1 MSSPYYRTLISQH
14 LTTGNLYDVTHEKY
28 AIVLS
33 HTQQYPDNG
42 ATQGIL
48 AKALQSQYLMKF
60 RRYSSEETSEKILGL
75 LTGDEQEAMMNTSD
89 RWRAELEH
97 KCQWDRVLAS
107 ARNNG

>member
-1 MSSPYYRTLISQH
+1 MSSPYYRTLISPH
-14 LTTGNLYDVTHEKY
+14 LTTGNLYDVTHVKY

-33 HTQQYPDNG
+33 HTQQYLDNG

-48 AKALQSQYLMKF
+48 AKALQSKF

-89 RWRAELEH
+89 RRRA
-97 KCQWDRVLAS
+97 
-107 ARNNG
+107 